1 MPISFHVWMLF
12 DLNLASSSATVAA
25 TKQVFQLIVPYQHP
39 LRRQVKN
46 ITSRKGRV
54 SNTDGKQVFPFL
66 SLSCCP
72 KDDRN
77 NKCCEIPNT
86 HVHVVRLDAKYV

>member
-54 SNTDGKQVFPFL
+54 SNTDGNKFFPSFPYL
-66 SLSCCP
+66 VAP
-72 KDDRN
+72 KMIETTN
-77 NKCCEIPNT
+77 
-86 HVHVVRLDAKYV
+86 VAKFRIRMYTW